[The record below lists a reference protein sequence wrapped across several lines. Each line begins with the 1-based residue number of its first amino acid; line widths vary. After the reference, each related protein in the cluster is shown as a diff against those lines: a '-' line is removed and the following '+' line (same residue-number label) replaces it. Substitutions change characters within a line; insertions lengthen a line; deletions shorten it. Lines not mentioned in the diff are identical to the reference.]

1 MEVLYRE
8 NDWQEIVGENSE
20 FIEIMGT
27 KVPFAV
33 FSNEDD
39 VTTVRGEALG
49 KRLEEVFSNLW
60 GKYKKYR

>member
-1 MEVLYRE
+1 
-8 NDWQEIVGENSE
+8 
-20 FIEIMGT
+20 
-27 KVPFAV
+27 
-33 FSNEDD
+33 